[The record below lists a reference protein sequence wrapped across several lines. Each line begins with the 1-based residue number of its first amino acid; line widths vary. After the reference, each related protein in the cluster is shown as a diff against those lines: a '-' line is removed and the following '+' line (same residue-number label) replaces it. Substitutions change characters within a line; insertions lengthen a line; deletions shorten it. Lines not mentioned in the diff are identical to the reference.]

1 MKKQNPNLGKYILE
15 SLSIGMYNRPY
26 LVLREYIQNSTDAI
40 DELAKK
46 DDFKA
51 SKSKIDIQIDGRTK
65 SLTIKDNGIGVPANK
80 AWHILHDIGK
90 SIKKLTNNRGFR
102 GIGRLGGLGYCKELQ
117 FITKARGEN
126 IYSLSIWD
134 CEKLRRLI
142 KDDNEFSTSDIIK
155 DITEFKQDKYTKGQ
169 EDHFFIVRMLHLQ
182 SSRDFLLNV
191 PLIKEYVS
199 QVGPV
204 PFSKESFKKAN
215 IIEKTLRTNVPNY
228 ETYNIF
234 VNGEK
239 IYKPYK
245 DTVILRGKHKDKI
258 DRIQF
263 FELKNNENR
272 LAFGW
277 LAELQLLGTIS
288 NSAHIDGIRVRSG
301 NILIGDKLLLSDF
314 FRERRFN
321 NYLAGEI
328 HIIDKILIPNSRR
341 DDFEDNE
348 IRDDFYDSFIR
359 NIGLP
364 FSKRIRQLSL
374 ERSKQNRIEKENN
387 IFERAESIINRGY
400 FTTKQKEKI
409 INDLWQLRNNNGDYS
424 EFIDR
429 LVKNLKQSKHFLD
442 QNKKEFTENKI
453 KFLKLVFKIVYNECL
468 NKQKA
473 EKIIKKIINE
483 FEISNQ

>member
-1 MKKQNPNLGKYILE
+1 MKKQNPNLGKYILD
-15 SLSIGMYNRPY
+15 SLSIGMYNRPF

-40 DELAKK
+40 DELTKK
-46 DDFKA
+46 DDLKA

-102 GIGRLGGLGYCKELQ
+102 GLGGLGYCKELQ

-142 KDDNEFSTSDIIK
+142 KDENELSTSDIIK
-155 DITEFKQDKYTKGQ
+155 EITEFKQDTYT
-169 EDHFFIVRMLHLQ
+169 ESLDDHFFMVKMLNLQ

-234 VNGEK
+234 INGEK

-245 DTVILRGKHKDKI
+245 DIVILRGKHKDKI
-258 DRIQF
+258 DKIQF
-263 FELKNNENR
+263 FELNNNENR

-288 NSAHIDGIRVRSG
+288 NSAHFDGIRVRSG

-348 IRDDFYDSFIR
+348 IRDDFYDNFIR
-359 NIGLP
+359 KIGLP
-364 FSKRIRQLSL
+364 YSKRIRQLSL
-374 ERSKQNRIEKENN
+374 ERSNNNKLRKENDLLD
-387 IFERAESIINRGY
+387 RAELVIERGY
-400 FTTKQKEKI
+400 YSVKQKEQLI
-409 INDLWQLRNNNGDYS
+409 EGLWELINSNGDNS
-424 EFIDR
+424 EYIKT
-429 LVKNLKQSKHFLD
+429 LINNLQISKHFVDLQKRRYSKNKYKFFKSAFD
-442 QNKKEFTENKI
+442 IIYCECQNKHE
-453 KFLKLVFKIVYNECL
+453 
-468 NKQKA
+468 A
-473 EKIIKKIINE
+473 EKIIEKIIAE
-483 FEISNQ
+483 